1 MSHTSSTLE
10 IELLETLDYGAN
22 EMNGPDYNNR
32 FGAGVNGSLIHPFVL
47 IMTIIAAILMLVLP
61 RKYVVV
67 PCLLTIFLTPFGQE
81 VYFAGAHVFVPRI
94 LILFGWIRIVITKIS
109 SRTEF
114 AAGGFTS
121 VDKIFL
127 LWAIIRATATYLEFM
142 QVGAIVN
149 QCGFLI
155 DSVGGFFLLRFFIRD
170 EEDIVRVTKTF
181 AYIVAILAVSM
192 LIEKLQAENLFG
204 FIGGRLSPFVR
215 DGAIRSQGSFEGPIP
230 AGTFAGTMLC
240 VFVWLWSDGK
250 ARFFGILGLIGAG
263 IMVIT
268 SASSTPLVTTVGAL
282 VGIAMWP
289 LRGKMRVVRWGMVIL
304 LVSLHLVMK
313 APVWFLI
320 NRVDLIAG
328 NSGYH
333 RALLIDMCINHFRD
347 WWLIGVQ
354 STQNWGWDMW
364 DQANQFVFE
373 AESGGLATL
382 ICFVLLISRSFGR
395 IGNARRLVDGDA
407 KKEWM
412 LWLFGS
418 ALFSYVVGFFGISY
432 GDQLTFAWFSM
443 LALISAATTSILQ
456 QKAVMSTPPELV
468 RVGSRLA
475 YTTPV
480 LSRTRVRS

>member
-1 MSHTSSTLE
+1 
-10 IELLETLDYGAN
+10 
-22 EMNGPDYNNR
+22 MNGPDYNNR

-67 PCLLTIFLTPFGQE
+67 PFLLTIFLTPFGQE

-94 LILFGWIRIVITKIS
+94 LILCGWIRIVITKIA

-114 AAGGFTS
+114 ASGGFTS

-127 LWAIIRATATYLEFM
+127 LWAVLRATATYLEFM
-142 QVGAIVN
+142 QIGAIVN
-149 QCGFLI
+149 QCGFLM

-192 LIEKLQAENLFG
+192 LNEKLHGQNLFG

-240 VFVWLWSDGK
+240 LFVWLWRDRK
-250 ARFFGILGLIGAG
+250 ARFFGILGLIGAF
-263 IMVIT
+263 IMVMT
-268 SASSTPLVTTVGAL
+268 SASSTPLMATIGAIL
-282 VGIAMWP
+282 AIAMWP
-289 LRGKMRVVRWGMVIL
+289 LRGRMRVVRWGIVIL
-304 LVSLHLVMK
+304 LVSLHFVMN

-320 NRVDLIAG
+320 NRVDFIAG

-333 RALLIDMCINHFRD
+333 RALLIDMCIRHFRD

-354 STQNWGWDMW
+354 STQDWGWDMW
-364 DQANQFVFE
+364 DQANQFVAE

-395 IGNARRLVDGDA
+395 IGNARKLVVGDA
-407 KKEWM
+407 NKEWM
-412 LWLFGS
+412 LWLFGG

-432 GDQLTFAWFSM
+432 GDQLTFAWFSL
-443 LALISAATTSILQ
+443 LALISTATAGVLQ
-456 QKAVMSTPPELV
+456 THAVMSTEPQLS
-468 RVGSRLA
+468 RIGSRLA
-475 YTTPV
+475 YTVPV
-480 LSRTRVRS
+480 LSRTRGRS

>member
-1 MSHTSSTLE
+1 
-10 IELLETLDYGAN
+10 
-22 EMNGPDYNNR
+22 MNGPDYNNR
-32 FGAGVNGSLIHPFVL
+32 FGAGVNGSMIHPFVL
-47 IMTIIAAILMLVLP
+47 IVTILAAIMMLVLP
-61 RKYVVV
+61 RKYVFV
-67 PCLLTIFLTPFGQE
+67 PFLMTVFLTPFGQE
-81 VYFAGAHVFVPRI
+81 VYVLGVHVFVPRI
-94 LILFGWIRIVITKIS
+94 LILCGWIRIVATKLS
-109 SRTEF
+109 TRTEF
-114 AAGGFTS
+114 ASGGFTS
-121 VDKIFL
+121 VDKTFV
-127 LWAIIRATATYLEFM
+127 LWAILRATATYLEFM

-170 EEDIVRVTKTF
+170 EEDILRVTKTF
-181 AYIVAILAVSM
+181 AYIVVILAVFM
-192 LIEKLQAENLFG
+192 LNEKVQAQNLFG

-240 VFVWLWSDGK
+240 VFVWLWRDGK
-250 ARFFGILGLIGAG
+250 ARFVGILGLIGAF

-268 SASSTPLVTTVGAL
+268 SASSTPLITTIGAT

-289 LRGKMRVVRWGMVIL
+289 LRGRMRAVRWGIVIL
-304 LVSLHLVMK
+304 LVSLHLVMN

-320 NRVDLIAG
+320 NHVDFVAG

-333 RALLIDMCINHFRD
+333 RALLIDMCIKHFRD
-347 WWLIGVQ
+347 WWVIGVQ

-364 DQANQFVFE
+364 DQANQFVSE

-395 IGNARRLVDGDA
+395 IGSARRLVDGDV

-432 GDQLTFAWFSM
+432 GDQLTFAWFSL
-443 LALISAATTSILQ
+443 LALISTATGCVLQ
-456 QKAVMSTPPELV
+456 TNAVLNTEREV
-468 RVGSRLA
+468 RGVESRLGYA
-475 YTTPV
+475 APV